1 LVWSG
6 IKQKAWQLKG
16 LLTIASSIAGL
27 VVLGGFTSA
36 YQTLELSTLDLWFRL
51 RPQEER
57 DSRIVVVNIGE
68 SDLRELKEWP
78 ISDGKLANL
87 LENIAQQ
94 QPRVIGLD
102 LYRDL
107 PQGDLAGQKRLAKF
121 LATTPNIIG
130 VEKAIGEKVFAPSIL
145 QASEQI
151 AMADLVVDAD
161 AKVRRGLISTKTADD
176 RVLLGLAT
184 KLSLIYLAQEK
195 ITLQA
200 VENSSDR
207 ILGKAVF
214 SPLKHNEGAYVNAD
228 VGGYQVLL
236 NFRGVEDKFVRTSLT
251 EVLNQQ
257 IPQDLFKDKII
268 LIGSTAPSLN
278 DLFYTPYSSKS
289 NSGEQMPGVYVHA
302 NLTSH
307 ILSAALEN
315 RLMIQGISEI
325 GEWGWVIVWSFV
337 GATISLVLLEVDL
350 LQKNAFSSVKWTAIG
365 IFIPVGFLFG
375 SNYLFFLWGW
385 WLPVISPLL
394 ALSLSAITIAGYY
407 NQSQKNLAFTDG
419 LTQIAN
425 RRFFDRYLE
434 QQWWRSQKYNQDI
447 ALILCDVD
455 FFKLYNDTY
464 GHQGG
469 DECLR
474 KVARAIKEAV
484 RANDLPARY
493 GGEEFVIILPN
504 TDAQTAMLV
513 ANRIRFKLQEME
525 IPHISSK
532 ASSYVS
538 ISCGISSLKM
548 NNVTSPEELIA
559 IADRALYLAKEQ
571 GRDCAVIAD

>member
-1 LVWSG
+1 LVWSR
-6 IKQKAWQLKG
+6 IRQKAWQLKG

-27 VVLGGFTSA
+27 VIVGGFTSA

-51 RPQEER
+51 RPQEDR

-68 SDLRELKEWP
+68 SDLQELGEWP
-78 ISDGKLANL
+78 ISDGKLAHL
-87 LENIAQQ
+87 LENIARQ
-94 QPRVIGLD
+94 QPRAIGLD

-107 PQGDLAGQKRLAKF
+107 PQGDLAGQQKLAD
-121 LATTPNIIG
+121 LLTITPNIIG

-145 QASEQI
+145 QKSDRI
-151 AMADLVVDAD
+151 AMADLVIDPD
-161 AKVRRGLISTKTADD
+161 AKVRRGLISARTADD

-184 KLSLIYLAQEK
+184 KLSLIYLAQEN

-200 VENSSDR
+200 LENSSDR
-207 ILGKAVF
+207 VLGKAVF
-214 SPLKHNEGAYVNAD
+214 SSLEKNEGAYINAD

-236 NFRGVEDKFVRTSLT
+236 NFRGLEDRFVRTSLT
-251 EVLNQQ
+251 EVLKQQ
-257 IPQDLFKDKII
+257 ISQDLFKDKIV
-268 LIGSTAPSLN
+268 LIGSTASSLN
-278 DLFYTPYSSKS
+278 DLFYTPYSSGI
-289 NSGEQMPGVYVHA
+289 NSEQMPGVYVHA
-302 NLTSH
+302 NLTSQ

-315 RLMIQGISEI
+315 RLMIRGIAEV
-325 GEWGWVIVWSFV
+325 GEWGWVIIWSFV

-365 IFIPVGFLFG
+365 IFTPVGLLFG
-375 SNYLFFLWGW
+375 SNYLLFLGGW

-434 QQWWRSQKYNQDI
+434 QQWWRSQKYELELS
-447 ALILCDVD
+447 LILCDVD

-469 DECLR
+469 DECLK
-474 KVARAIKEAV
+474 KVASAIKASV

-504 TDAQTAMLV
+504 TDAQTAVLV
-513 ANRIRFKLQEME
+513 ANRIRFKLKEME
-525 IPHISSK
+525 IPHLSSQ
-532 ASSYVS
+532 ASSHVS
-538 ISCGISSLKM
+538 ISCGIASLKM
-548 NNVTSPEELIA
+548 NHAKSPEELIA
-559 IADRALYLAKEQ
+559 IADRALYLAKKQ
-571 GRDCAVIAD
+571 GRDCAVIAE

>member
-1 LVWSG
+1 LGWSA

-16 LLTIASSIAGL
+16 LFTIASSIAGL
-27 VVLGGFTSA
+27 VIIGGFTSA

-51 RPQEER
+51 RPQEDR

-68 SDLRELKEWP
+68 SDLQELGEWP

-87 LENIAQQ
+87 LENIARQ

-107 PQGDLAGQKRLAKF
+107 PQGDLAGQKKLADLF
-121 LATTPNIIG
+121 TATPNLIG

-145 QASEQI
+145 QSSDRI
-151 AMADLVVDAD
+151 AMADLVIDPD
-161 AKVRRGLISTKTADD
+161 AKVRRGLISARMADD

-184 KLSLIYLAQEK
+184 KLSLIYLAQEN
-195 ITLQA
+195 ITLQTLA
-200 VENSSDR
+200 NSSDR

-214 SPLKHNEGAYVNAD
+214 SSLEKNEGAYINAD
-228 VGGYQVLL
+228 VGGYQILL
-236 NFRGVEDKFVRTSLT
+236 NFRGLEDKFVRTSLT
-251 EVLNQQ
+251 EVLKQQ
-257 IPQDLFKDKII
+257 IPQDLFKDKIV
-268 LIGSTAPSLN
+268 LIGSTASSLN
-278 DLFYTPYSSKS
+278 DLFYTPYSSGI
-289 NSGEQMPGVYVHA
+289 NSGQMPGVYVHA
-302 NLTSH
+302 NLTSQ

-315 RLMIQGISEI
+315 RLMIRGISEV
-325 GEWGWVIVWSFV
+325 GEWGWVIIWSFV
-337 GATISLVLLEVDL
+337 GATISLILLEVDL

-365 IFIPVGFLFG
+365 IFTPVGLLFG
-375 SNYLFFLWGW
+375 SNYLLFLGGW

-407 NQSQKNLAFTDG
+407 NQGQKNLAFTDS

-425 RRFFDRYLE
+425 RRFFDYYLE
-434 QQWWRSQKYNQDI
+434 QQWWRSQKYNQELS
-447 ALILCDVD
+447 LILCDVD

-474 KVARAIKEAV
+474 KVASAIKASV

-504 TDAQTAMLV
+504 TDAQVAVLV
-513 ANRIRFKLQEME
+513 ANRIRFKLKEME
-525 IPHISSK
+525 IPHLSSK
-532 ASSYVS
+532 VSSHVS

-548 NNVTSPEELIA
+548 NHAKSPKELIE

-571 GRDCAVIAD
+571 GRDCAVIAE